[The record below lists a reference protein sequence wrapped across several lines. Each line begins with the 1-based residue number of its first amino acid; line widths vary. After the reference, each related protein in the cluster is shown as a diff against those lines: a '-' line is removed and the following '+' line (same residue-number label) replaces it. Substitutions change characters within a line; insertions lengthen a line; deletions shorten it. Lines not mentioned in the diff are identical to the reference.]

1 MLPVVVPS
9 HPAVLRAARLDD
21 LPGARLLDAGHADL
35 GRQGA
40 IATPEIAAEVVAG
53 IVRAQRRS
61 GSGQTAGAPV

>member
-21 LPGARLLDAGHADL
+21 LPGARLLDAGRADL

-40 IATPEIAAEVVAG
+40 IARPVV
-53 IVRAQRRS
+53 RRS
-61 GSGQTAGAPV
+61 DENSVANRPTLSSSPVTKA